1 MKSEVKISV
10 IMGVFNPAKK
20 KLFYRAVKSIIKQ
33 NFKYW
38 ELIIYDDGSK
48 EEYIKR
54 IQQAAQLDE
63 RIIYIRNDQ
72 NHGLAYALNEC
83 INHASGNYIARMDDD
98 DISKPDRLRKQ
109 YEFLE
114 THPQYQWVGSN
125 AELIDS
131 QGVWGYQ
138 KMPEIPH
145 EKDFLFNSPFIHPS
159 VMFRKEILL
168 QNGGYRCC
176 KNYLYCEDYELFIR
190 LYKNGGRGYNLQE
203 PLLQYWEDYESHR
216 KRTYKR
222 RIREMKLR
230 YHGFKELD
238 ILNRSTFYYVVK
250 PLLVGAVPAPVHHYI
265 RRKLKRQ
272 KKYKHNAYR
281 EKL

>member
-10 IMGVFNPAKK
+10 IMGVFNPVKK

-159 VMFRKEILL
+159 VMFRKDILI
-168 QNGGYRCC
+168 QNDGYRCC

-190 LYKNGGRGYNLQE
+190 LYKNGGRGYNIQE

-230 YHGFKELD
+230 YHGFKELN

-281 EKL
+281 ENL